1 MTIVKLDFEKAF
13 NTIEHEVIIRILRHK
28 GFPVR
33 WGDWIQGILKSGTY
47 AALLSGTPGKVFHC
61 RRGVRQGD
69 PLSPLLFVLAADL
82 LQSRINKARN
92 LDILRLPLEVGYT
105 SYFLIIQYANDTLL
119 IMEACPLQLFT
130 LKATSSIAQ
139 TPPVGPHTM
148 PARKNAAHRR
158 HIVGVRQ
165 ANTERR

>member
-1 MTIVKLDFEKAF
+1 MAIVKLDFKKAF
-13 NTIEHEVIIRILRHK
+13 DTIEHEVIIRILRHK
-28 GFPVR
+28 GFPAR

-119 IMEACPLQLFT
+119 IMEASPLQLFT
-130 LKATSSIAQ
+130 LKATSSTAQ
-139 TPPVGPHTM
+139 TPPASPHTM

-158 HIVGVRQ
+158 RTVGVRQ
-165 ANTERR
+165 ANMERR